1 MRGSVVVAKGRIE
14 EAAGTLVNNDK
25 LRTKGKR
32 DQAAGHVRQA
42 TEAGVRHA
50 RESAHNIVEKAK
62 GAAQKVVDKARKK

>member
-1 MRGSVVVAKGRIE
+1 MRGSAEVAKGRIE
-14 EAAGTLVNNDK
+14 EAAGTLVGNDK
-25 LRTKGKR
+25 LIGKGKR

-50 RESAHNIVEKAK
+50 KESAQNIVEKAK